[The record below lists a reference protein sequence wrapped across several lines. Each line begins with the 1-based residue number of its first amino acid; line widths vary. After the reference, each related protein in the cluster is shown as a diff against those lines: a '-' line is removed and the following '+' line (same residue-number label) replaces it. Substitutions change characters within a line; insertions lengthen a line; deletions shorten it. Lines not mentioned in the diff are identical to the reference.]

1 MSRASGEPSNPEV
14 GELTVGVVVPA
25 AGSGQRMGG
34 RAKPFLE
41 LAGEPILL
49 RALRPF
55 LEHSGV
61 REVVVS
67 LPTDHAESPPAWLME
82 ADGRIRVVAGGD
94 TRRDSVWA
102 GLQALSDALDVAV
115 VHDGAR
121 PLVSRDVVRRCID
134 LAGRGVAGVAGVPA
148 VDTMKEVDDG
158 GHVVATPDRSRLWHA
173 QTPQAFPLDMIIDA
187 YRRAFAEDF
196 SATDDAVLVE
206 RIGGRVTM
214 VESSKDNLKIT
225 RPEDLE
231 VAESLLSRR
240 RSSVESSVESS
251 AESSAMAVEEGPA
264 S

>member
-1 MSRASGEPSNPEV
+1 MSRPTGDPSNPEQV
-14 GELTVGVVVPA
+14 ELTVGVVVPA

-41 LAGEPILL
+41 LSGEPILL

-55 LEHSGV
+55 LEHTGV

-67 LPTDHAESPPAWLME
+67 LPTADAESPPDWLIE
-82 ADGRIRVVAGGD
+82 ADRRIRVVAGGE

-102 GLQALSDALDVAV
+102 GLQALSDGLDVAV

-134 LAGRGVAGVAGVPA
+134 LAGRGLGGVAGVPA
-148 VDTMKEVDDG
+148 IDTIKEVDDD

-173 QTPQAFPLDMIIDA
+173 QTPQAFPLRVIIDA
-187 YRRAFAEDF
+187 YRRAFTDGF
-196 SATDDAVLVE
+196 LATDDAALVE
-206 RIGGRVTM
+206 RIGGRIMM
-214 VESSKDNLKIT
+214 VESSADNLKIT

-231 VAESLLSRR
+231 LAESLLSRG
-240 RSSVESSVESS
+240 ESSVRV
-251 AESSAMAVEEGPA
+251 MAVEEGHRRGRA
-264 S
+264 